1 MEEERKIR
9 NKTILVVGYAAGVQS
24 MANSI
29 IRSEEGVTFIDI
41 ETGQEK
47 FRKEYMPIYSEPKI
61 VNPDLQIT
69 QNNKLLPHEDRAPFS
84 SKHKCTRHK
93 KPRVKKKK
101 THLKKKRR

>member
-9 NKTILVVGYAAGVQS
+9 NKTILVIGAHIGLTVADRIIKSDEGY
-24 MANSI
+24 
-29 IRSEEGVTFIDI
+29 TFID
-41 ETGQEK
+41 TKTAQEK

-69 QNNKLLPHEDRAPFS
+69 QNNKLFPHEDRAPFS